1 MSMNAFRN
9 EQRTSPLMVIVAF
22 LLMVVFASANADEAE
37 FAEAVGELSTKL
49 ELDEDQSKKLGSSI
63 QAYMKQLDT
72 LFAEQEGEDADPAKL
87 IEGVRDAQAGY
98 EEELASFMSK
108 EQFNKYQELKEQFNK
123 YQELKEQA
131 IKRMLGDLAEIQ
143 LLNAQPKTSITDE
156 QITELAPVLGNSFY
170 GILKIAF
177 ENAGK
182 KLRPRQKIGVAKK
195 LKSIQSNAQ
204 KELQRVLTPEQL
216 QAWEAHKAEKS
227 G

>member
-9 EQRTSPLMVIVAF
+9 LQRTSPLMVLVAL
-22 LLMVVFASANADEAE
+22 LLMLGFASANADEAE
-37 FAEAVGELSTKL
+37 FAEAVGELSAEL

-108 EQFNKYQELKEQFNK
+108 DQFNKYL
-123 YQELKEQA
+123 ELKEQA

-156 QITELAPVLGNSFY
+156 QITELVPVLGNSFY
-170 GILKIAF
+170 GIIKIAF
-177 ENAGK
+177 KNAGK
-182 KLRPRQKIGVAKK
+182 KLRPGQKIGVAKE
-195 LKSIQSNAQ
+195 LKSIQNNTQ

-227 G
+227 S